1 MERGGGRVE
10 QGQRIRGALSAQ
22 AWNRAQQAADIVL
35 GAGAGVTAGTT
46 VVSRYPAVVF
56 PVKIQPALTVDLKQ
70 AGYAIELSSFG
81 AGQYSNFSGVIEFF
95 YGSLA
100 QPRDLITGE
109 TDSTILPTVFAV
121 TVEPAKAGTDVVLCA
136 VSGICMA
143 KVNVISASHKYV
155 ALPTRRSSS
164 ANPEPGV
171 LETSDTGYAVIATR
185 GNPILIKL

>member
-10 QGQRIRGALSAQ
+10 QGQKIRGALSAQ

-56 PVKIQPALTVDLKQ
+56 PVKIQPALTADLTEP
-70 AGYAIELSSFG
+70 GYAIELWSFG
-81 AGQYSNFSGVIEFF
+81 AGQYPWTAGVIEYF

-100 QPRDLITGE
+100 QPRDLVSGE
-109 TDSTILPTVFAV
+109 TDSTIKPDVFAV
-121 TVEPAKAGTDVVLCA
+121 TVEPAKAGTDVVMCA

-143 KVNVISASHKYV
+143 QVTIISASHKYV

-164 ANPEPGV
+164 SNPKAGV

-185 GNPILIKL
+185 GSPILIKL